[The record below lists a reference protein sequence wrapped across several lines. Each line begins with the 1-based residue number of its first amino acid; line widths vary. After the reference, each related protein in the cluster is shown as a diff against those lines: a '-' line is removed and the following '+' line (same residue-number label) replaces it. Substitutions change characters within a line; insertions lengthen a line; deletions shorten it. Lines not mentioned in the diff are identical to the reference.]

1 MGFISKF
8 FLEGSATPPRGFFV
22 PSNIM
27 KTECEKVPFL
37 WKVHACPKEVG
48 EVLYADM
55 VYIPFISVN
64 TFLVQIL
71 FRPAGASF
79 IFVLNKLL

>member
-27 KTECEKVPFL
+27 KTEYENVPFL
-37 WKVHACPKEVG
+37 WKVHVCSKEVG
-48 EVLYADM
+48 EVLYADV
-55 VYIPFISVN
+55 VYIPFISVY

-71 FRPAGASF
+71 FKPAEASF
-79 IFVLNKLL
+79 IFILNKLL